1 MKLSELNTGDKAYII
16 KVQGH
21 GGFRKRIVEMVSVSR
36 FCSVHRYRTLSN
48 IRSWVMR

>member
-21 GGFRKRIVEMVSVSR
+21 GGFRKRIVEMG
-36 FCSVHRYRTLSN
+36 LSN